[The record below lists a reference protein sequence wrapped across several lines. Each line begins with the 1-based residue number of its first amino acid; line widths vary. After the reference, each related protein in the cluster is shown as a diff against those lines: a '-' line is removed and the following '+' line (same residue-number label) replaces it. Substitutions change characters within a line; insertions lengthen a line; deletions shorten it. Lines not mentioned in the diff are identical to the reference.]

1 MNYDGKMSKTDKYC
15 ILAICNGKKISLFII
30 YCLDFI
36 VCSELDW
43 NISENC
49 LQEVMS
55 SQANYIATN
64 QNKTVKVYIWGC
76 KTCCVV
82 S

>member
-15 ILAICNGKKISLFII
+15 ILAIGNGKQISLFII

-43 NISENC
+43 NISENY

-64 QNKTVKVYIWGC
+64 QNRTVKVYIWGC